1 MTQSIIIRI
10 TFAKTALVIR
20 REEPKMD
27 SNSPTTYK
35 EVSNYYDAEWASL
48 EKQKLTGINS
58 RHRFIMKF
66 LMENGLKANHNV
78 LEIGCGIGTL
88 SSYLATKLKK
98 GKLTGVDISPE
109 TIQQNKV
116 RYKNFNNIEFL
127 VSDMTDFSIDKKFDV
142 IIFPDVLEHIPIEAH
157 DNIFKT
163 ISTLIKPEGFVFI
176 NIPSPHGLEYLHIH
190 HKELLQIIDQPIH
203 TNILLDNVYRHGFY
217 IETLKTYSVFYV
229 EPDYQMM
236 VLKVNKPYPNM
247 TVKPKSKVLLNSI
260 KMRINEFFNY

>member
-1 MTQSIIIRI
+1 MSST
-10 TFAKTALVIR
+10 
-20 REEPKMD
+20 
-27 SNSPTTYK
+27 NNPTYTD
-35 EVSNYYDAEWASL
+35 VSNYYDSEWASL

-66 LMENGLKANHNV
+66 LMEAGLKSHHNV

-88 SSYLATKLKK
+88 SSYLATKLKN

-109 TIQQNKV
+109 TIEQNKV
-116 RYKNFNNIEFL
+116 RYKKFNNIEFH

-142 IIFPDVLEHIPIEAH
+142 IIFPDVLEHIPLEAH
-157 DNIFKT
+157 DNIFNT
-163 ISTLIKPEGFVFI
+163 ISKLIKPEGFVFI
-176 NIPSPHGLEYLHIH
+176 NIPSPHGLEYLNIH

-203 TNILLDNVYRHGFY
+203 TNILLNTVYKHGFY
-217 IETLKTYSVFYV
+217 IESLKTYDVFYE

-236 VLKVNKPYPNM
+236 VLKVNRPYTSM
-247 TVKPKSKVLLNSI
+247 TVKPKSKVLLNSL